1 MEKSKVYFCKEITP
15 ENVVKMFKALGR
27 ELPGKVAVKVHSG
40 EAGNQ
45 NFLRPEF
52 MKPMVEYVNGTI
64 VENNTA
70 YEGERTNT
78 KDHLK
83 VIENHGWNKYFN
95 VDILDSEKPDLELQI
110 PNGKILKQNL
120 SKIVCKKSTV
130 IHRIIAILPLQ
141 SAISRKIFQ

>member
-15 ENVVKMFKALGR
+15 ENVVKMYKALGR

-64 VENNTA
+64 VE
-70 YEGERTNT
+70 
-78 KDHLK
+78 
-83 VIENHGWNKYFN
+83 I
-95 VDILDSEKPDLELQI
+95 ILPMKEKELQ
-110 PNGKILKQNL
+110 LKT
-120 SKIVCKKSTV
+120 I
-130 IHRIIAILPLQ
+130 
-141 SAISRKIFQ
+141 